1 MLWVGLGNP
10 GSSYAKNRHNVGFMA
25 LDYLA
30 EAYRFADWRQTKP
43 AAETSGLVGAT
54 KIRLLKPLSY
64 MNRSG
69 LAVAQMA
76 KYYDIAPENILV
88 FHDDID
94 LGAGKIR
101 VKQGGGHGG
110 HNGLRDI
117 DRHIGKEYWRVRIG
131 AMARALEGQCVAAM
145 ASLVGQQPRLFGVE
159 ENSGAGGVFGPPD
172 RGFPAT
178 GVMALGQVEVPGWT
192 YAQIDRA
199 AIADVRADGHV
210 LNMAHWPEQAA
221 RLPHIETIALA

>member
-43 AAETSGLVGAT
+43 AAETSGLVGTT

-69 LAVAQMA
+69 LPVAQMA

-131 AMARALEGQCVAAM
+131 VGRPDGRQDVDKWVLSDFTKQEQTGWLDALLAAITNEAVRLSDRDMAGFASRVAMRAPAPENNKPIVNG
-145 ASLVGQQPRLFGVE
+145 E
-159 ENSGAGGVFGPPD
+159 ENG
-172 RGFPAT
+172 
-178 GVMALGQVEVPGWT
+178 L
-192 YAQIDRA
+192 
-199 AIADVRADGHV
+199 
-210 LNMAHWPEQAA
+210 
-221 RLPHIETIALA
+221 

>member
-43 AAETSGLVGAT
+43 AAETSGLVGTT

-69 LAVAQMA
+69 LPVAQMA

-131 AMARALEGQCVAAM
+131 VGRPDGRQDVDKWVLSDFTKQEQTDWLDGLLAAITSEAVRLSDKDMAGFASRVAMRAPAPENKKPIVSG
-145 ASLVGQQPRLFGVE
+145 E
-159 ENSGAGGVFGPPD
+159 ENG
-172 RGFPAT
+172 
-178 GVMALGQVEVPGWT
+178 L
-192 YAQIDRA
+192 
-199 AIADVRADGHV
+199 
-210 LNMAHWPEQAA
+210 
-221 RLPHIETIALA
+221 

>member
-43 AAETSGLVGAT
+43 AAETSGLVGTT

-69 LAVAQMA
+69 LPVAQMA

-131 AMARALEGQCVAAM
+131 VGRPDGRQDVDKWVLSDFNKQEQTGWLDALLAAITNEAVRLSDRDMAGFASRVAMRAPAPENKKPIVNG
-145 ASLVGQQPRLFGVE
+145 E
-159 ENSGAGGVFGPPD
+159 ENG
-172 RGFPAT
+172 
-178 GVMALGQVEVPGWT
+178 L
-192 YAQIDRA
+192 
-199 AIADVRADGHV
+199 
-210 LNMAHWPEQAA
+210 
-221 RLPHIETIALA
+221 

>member
-10 GSSYAKNRHNVGFMA
+10 GSSYAKNRHNVGFMV

-43 AAETSGLVGAT
+43 AAETSGLIGTT

-69 LAVAQMA
+69 LPVAQMA
-76 KYYDIAPENILV
+76 KYYDIAPKNILV

-117 DRHIGKEYWRVRIG
+117 DRHIDKEYWRVRIG
-131 AMARALEGQCVAAM
+131 VGRPDGRQDVNKWVLSDFTKQEQTDWLDTLLAAITSEAVHLSEKDMAKFASRVAMSAHAPENNKPIVNG
-145 ASLVGQQPRLFGVE
+145 E
-159 ENSGAGGVFGPPD
+159 ENG
-172 RGFPAT
+172 
-178 GVMALGQVEVPGWT
+178 L
-192 YAQIDRA
+192 
-199 AIADVRADGHV
+199 
-210 LNMAHWPEQAA
+210 
-221 RLPHIETIALA
+221 

>member
-10 GSSYAKNRHNVGFMA
+10 GSSYAKNRHNAGFMA

-30 EAYRFADWRQTKP
+30 EAYRFADWRQSKP
-43 AAETSGLVGAT
+43 AAETSGLIGTT

-69 LAVAQMA
+69 LPVAQMV
-76 KYYDIAPENILV
+76 KYYDIVPENILV

-131 AMARALEGQCVAAM
+131 VGRPDGRQDVDKWVLSDFTKQEQTDWLDALLAAITSEAVRLSDRDMAGFASRVAMRAPAPENKKPIVNG
-145 ASLVGQQPRLFGVE
+145 E
-159 ENSGAGGVFGPPD
+159 ENG
-172 RGFPAT
+172 
-178 GVMALGQVEVPGWT
+178 L
-192 YAQIDRA
+192 
-199 AIADVRADGHV
+199 
-210 LNMAHWPEQAA
+210 
-221 RLPHIETIALA
+221 

>member
-43 AAETSGLVGAT
+43 AAETSGLVGTT

-69 LAVAQMA
+69 LPVAQMA

-131 AMARALEGQCVAAM
+131 VGRPDGRQDVDKWVLSDFTKQEQTDWLDAL
-145 ASLVGQQPRLFGVE
+145 L
-159 ENSGAGGVFGPPD
+159 
-172 RGFPAT
+172 
-178 GVMALGQVEVPGWT
+178 
-192 YAQIDRA
+192 A
-199 AIADVRADGHV
+199 AITNEAVRLSDRD
-210 LNMAHWPEQAA
+210 MAGFASRVAMRAPAPENKKPIVNGEQNG
-221 RLPHIETIALA
+221 L

>member
-43 AAETSGLVGAT
+43 AAETSGLVGTT
-54 KIRLLKPLSY
+54 KIWLLKPLSY

-69 LAVAQMA
+69 LPVAQMA

-131 AMARALEGQCVAAM
+131 VGRPDGRQDVDKWVLSDFTKQEQTDWLDGLLAAITSEAVRLSDKDMAGFASRVAMCAPAPENNKPIVNG
-145 ASLVGQQPRLFGVE
+145 E
-159 ENSGAGGVFGPPD
+159 ENG
-172 RGFPAT
+172 
-178 GVMALGQVEVPGWT
+178 L
-192 YAQIDRA
+192 
-199 AIADVRADGHV
+199 
-210 LNMAHWPEQAA
+210 
-221 RLPHIETIALA
+221 

>member
-43 AAETSGLVGAT
+43 AAETSGLVGTT
-54 KIRLLKPLSY
+54 KVRLLKPLSY

-69 LAVAQMA
+69 LPVAQMA

-131 AMARALEGQCVAAM
+131 VGRPDGRKDVDKWVLSDFTKQEHTDWLDALLVAIT
-145 ASLVGQQPRLFGVE
+145 SE
-159 ENSGAGGVFGPPD
+159 
-172 RGFPAT
+172 
-178 GVMALGQVEVPGWT
+178 
-192 YAQIDRA
+192 
-199 AIADVRADGHV
+199 
-210 LNMAHWPEQAA
+210 AA
-221 RLPHIETIALA
+221 RLSEKDMAGFTSRVAMRAPAPENKKPIVNGEENGL

>member
-1 MLWVGLGNP
+1 LWVGLGNP

-43 AAETSGLVGAT
+43 AAETSGLVGTT

-69 LAVAQMA
+69 LPVAQMA

-131 AMARALEGQCVAAM
+131 VGRPDGRQDVDKWVLSDFTKQEQTDWLDALLAAITNEAVRLSDKDMAGFASRVAMRAPAPENKKPIVNG
-145 ASLVGQQPRLFGVE
+145 E
-159 ENSGAGGVFGPPD
+159 ENG
-172 RGFPAT
+172 
-178 GVMALGQVEVPGWT
+178 L
-192 YAQIDRA
+192 
-199 AIADVRADGHV
+199 
-210 LNMAHWPEQAA
+210 
-221 RLPHIETIALA
+221 

>member
-10 GSSYAKNRHNVGFMA
+10 GSSYAKNRHNVGFTA

-30 EAYRFADWRQTKP
+30 EAYRFADWRQTKT
-43 AAETSGLVGAT
+43 AAETSGLVGTT

-69 LAVAQMA
+69 LPVAQMA
-76 KYYDIAPENILV
+76 KYYDIAPDNILV

-94 LGAGKIR
+94 LGAGKLR

-131 AMARALEGQCVAAM
+131 VGRPDGRQDVDKWVLSDFTKQEQTDWLDTLLAAITSEAVRLSEKDMAGFASRVAMRAPAPENNKPIVNG
-145 ASLVGQQPRLFGVE
+145 E
-159 ENSGAGGVFGPPD
+159 ENG
-172 RGFPAT
+172 
-178 GVMALGQVEVPGWT
+178 L
-192 YAQIDRA
+192 
-199 AIADVRADGHV
+199 
-210 LNMAHWPEQAA
+210 
-221 RLPHIETIALA
+221 

>member
-10 GSSYAKNRHNVGFMA
+10 GSSYTKNRHNVGFMA

-43 AAETSGLVGAT
+43 AAETSGLVGTT

-69 LAVAQMA
+69 LPVAQMA

-131 AMARALEGQCVAAM
+131 VGRPDGRQDVDKWVLSDFTKQEQTDWLDGILAAITSEAVRLSDRDMAGFASRVAMRAPAPENNKPIVNG
-145 ASLVGQQPRLFGVE
+145 E
-159 ENSGAGGVFGPPD
+159 ENG
-172 RGFPAT
+172 
-178 GVMALGQVEVPGWT
+178 L
-192 YAQIDRA
+192 
-199 AIADVRADGHV
+199 
-210 LNMAHWPEQAA
+210 
-221 RLPHIETIALA
+221 

>member
-43 AAETSGLVGAT
+43 AAETSGLVGTT

-69 LAVAQMA
+69 LPVAQMA

-131 AMARALEGQCVAAM
+131 VGRPNGRQDVDKWVLSDFTKQEQTDWLDGLLVAITSEAVRLSDKDMAGFASRVAMRAPAPENNKPIVNG
-145 ASLVGQQPRLFGVE
+145 E
-159 ENSGAGGVFGPPD
+159 ENG
-172 RGFPAT
+172 
-178 GVMALGQVEVPGWT
+178 L
-192 YAQIDRA
+192 
-199 AIADVRADGHV
+199 
-210 LNMAHWPEQAA
+210 
-221 RLPHIETIALA
+221 

>member
-43 AAETSGLVGAT
+43 AAETSGLVGTT

-69 LAVAQMA
+69 LPVAQMA

-131 AMARALEGQCVAAM
+131 VGRPDGRQDVDKWVLSDFTKQEQTDWLDALLAAITNEAVRLSDRDMAGFASRVAMRAPAPENKKPIVSG
-145 ASLVGQQPRLFGVE
+145 E
-159 ENSGAGGVFGPPD
+159 ENG
-172 RGFPAT
+172 
-178 GVMALGQVEVPGWT
+178 L
-192 YAQIDRA
+192 
-199 AIADVRADGHV
+199 
-210 LNMAHWPEQAA
+210 
-221 RLPHIETIALA
+221 

>member
-43 AAETSGLVGAT
+43 AAETSGLVGTT

-69 LAVAQMA
+69 LPVAQMA

-131 AMARALEGQCVAAM
+131 VGRPDGRQDVDKWVLSDFTKQEQTDWLDALLAAITSEAVRLSDRDMAGFASRVAMRAPAPENRKPIVNG
-145 ASLVGQQPRLFGVE
+145 E
-159 ENSGAGGVFGPPD
+159 ENG
-172 RGFPAT
+172 
-178 GVMALGQVEVPGWT
+178 L
-192 YAQIDRA
+192 
-199 AIADVRADGHV
+199 
-210 LNMAHWPEQAA
+210 
-221 RLPHIETIALA
+221 

>member
-30 EAYRFADWRQTKP
+30 EAYRFADWRQNKP
-43 AAETSGLVGAT
+43 AAETSGLVGTT

-69 LAVAQMA
+69 LPVAQMA

-131 AMARALEGQCVAAM
+131 VGRPDGRQDVDKWVLSDFTKQEQTDWLDTLLAAITSEAVRLSEKDMAGFASRVAMRAPAPENKKPIVNG
-145 ASLVGQQPRLFGVE
+145 E
-159 ENSGAGGVFGPPD
+159 ENG
-172 RGFPAT
+172 
-178 GVMALGQVEVPGWT
+178 L
-192 YAQIDRA
+192 
-199 AIADVRADGHV
+199 
-210 LNMAHWPEQAA
+210 
-221 RLPHIETIALA
+221 

>member
-1 MLWVGLGNP
+1 
-10 GSSYAKNRHNVGFMA
+10 
-25 LDYLA
+25 
-30 EAYRFADWRQTKP
+30 
-43 AAETSGLVGAT
+43 
-54 KIRLLKPLSY
+54 

-69 LAVAQMA
+69 LPVARMA

-131 AMARALEGQCVAAM
+131 VGRPDGRRDVDKWVLSDFTKQEHTDWLDAL
-145 ASLVGQQPRLFGVE
+145 L
-159 ENSGAGGVFGPPD
+159 
-172 RGFPAT
+172 
-178 GVMALGQVEVPGWT
+178 
-192 YAQIDRA
+192 A
-199 AIADVRADGHV
+199 AITS
-210 LNMAHWPEQAA
+210 EAA
-221 RLPHIETIALA
+221 RLSEKDMAGFASRVAMRAPAPENKKPIVNGEENGL

>member
-43 AAETSGLVGAT
+43 AAETSGLVGTT

-131 AMARALEGQCVAAM
+131 VGRPDGRQDVDKWVLSDFTKQEQTDWLDALLAAITNEAGRLSDRDMAGFASRVAMRAPAPENKKPIVNG
-145 ASLVGQQPRLFGVE
+145 E
-159 ENSGAGGVFGPPD
+159 ENG
-172 RGFPAT
+172 
-178 GVMALGQVEVPGWT
+178 L
-192 YAQIDRA
+192 
-199 AIADVRADGHV
+199 
-210 LNMAHWPEQAA
+210 
-221 RLPHIETIALA
+221 

>member
-1 MLWVGLGNP
+1 
-10 GSSYAKNRHNVGFMA
+10 MA

-30 EAYRFADWRQTKP
+30 EAYRFADWQQTKP
-43 AAETSGLVGAT
+43 AAETSGLVGTT

-131 AMARALEGQCVAAM
+131 VGRPDGRQDVDKWVLSDFTKQEQTDWLDAL
-145 ASLVGQQPRLFGVE
+145 L
-159 ENSGAGGVFGPPD
+159 
-172 RGFPAT
+172 
-178 GVMALGQVEVPGWT
+178 
-192 YAQIDRA
+192 A
-199 AIADVRADGHV
+199 AITSEATRLSEKDMAGFASKVAMRA
-210 LNMAHWPEQAA
+210 PAA
-221 RLPHIETIALA
+221 EIKKSIVNGDENGL

>member
-43 AAETSGLVGAT
+43 AAETSGLVGTT

-69 LAVAQMA
+69 LPVAQMA

-131 AMARALEGQCVAAM
+131 VGRPDGRQDVDKWVLSDFTKQEQTDWLDALLAAITSEAVRLSDKDMVGFASRVAMRAPAPKNKKPIVNG
-145 ASLVGQQPRLFGVE
+145 E
-159 ENSGAGGVFGPPD
+159 ENG
-172 RGFPAT
+172 
-178 GVMALGQVEVPGWT
+178 L
-192 YAQIDRA
+192 
-199 AIADVRADGHV
+199 
-210 LNMAHWPEQAA
+210 
-221 RLPHIETIALA
+221 

>member
-43 AAETSGLVGAT
+43 AAETSGLVGTT

-69 LAVAQMA
+69 LPVAQMA

-131 AMARALEGQCVAAM
+131 VGRPDGRQDVDKWVLSDFTKQEQTDWLDALLAAITNEAVRLSDRDMAGFASRVAMRAPAPENKKRIVNG
-145 ASLVGQQPRLFGVE
+145 E
-159 ENSGAGGVFGPPD
+159 ENG
-172 RGFPAT
+172 
-178 GVMALGQVEVPGWT
+178 L
-192 YAQIDRA
+192 
-199 AIADVRADGHV
+199 
-210 LNMAHWPEQAA
+210 
-221 RLPHIETIALA
+221 

>member
-10 GSSYAKNRHNVGFMA
+10 GRSYAGNRHNVGFMA

-43 AAETSGLVGAT
+43 AAETSGLVGTT

-131 AMARALEGQCVAAM
+131 VGRPDGRQDVDKWVLSDFTKQEQTDWLDGLLAAITSEAVRLSDKDMAGFASRVAMRAPAPENKKPIVNG
-145 ASLVGQQPRLFGVE
+145 E
-159 ENSGAGGVFGPPD
+159 ENG
-172 RGFPAT
+172 
-178 GVMALGQVEVPGWT
+178 L
-192 YAQIDRA
+192 
-199 AIADVRADGHV
+199 
-210 LNMAHWPEQAA
+210 
-221 RLPHIETIALA
+221 

>member
-43 AAETSGLVGAT
+43 AAETSGLVGTT

-69 LAVAQMA
+69 LPVAQMA

-131 AMARALEGQCVAAM
+131 VGRPDGRQDVDKWVLSDFTKQEQTDWLDTLLAAITSEAVRLSEKDMAGFASRVAMRAPAPENKKPIVNG
-145 ASLVGQQPRLFGVE
+145 E
-159 ENSGAGGVFGPPD
+159 ENG
-172 RGFPAT
+172 
-178 GVMALGQVEVPGWT
+178 L
-192 YAQIDRA
+192 
-199 AIADVRADGHV
+199 
-210 LNMAHWPEQAA
+210 
-221 RLPHIETIALA
+221 

>member
-43 AAETSGLVGAT
+43 AAETSGLVGTT

-69 LAVAQMA
+69 LPVAQMA

-131 AMARALEGQCVAAM
+131 VGRPDGRQDVDKWVLSDFTKQEQTDWLDALLAAITNEAVRLSDRDMAGFASRVAMRAPAPENKKPIVNG
-145 ASLVGQQPRLFGVE
+145 E
-159 ENSGAGGVFGPPD
+159 ENG
-172 RGFPAT
+172 
-178 GVMALGQVEVPGWT
+178 L
-192 YAQIDRA
+192 
-199 AIADVRADGHV
+199 
-210 LNMAHWPEQAA
+210 
-221 RLPHIETIALA
+221 

>member
-30 EAYRFADWRQTKP
+30 EAYCFADWRRTKS
-43 AAETSGLVGAT
+43 AAETYGLVGTT

-69 LAVAQMA
+69 LPVAQMA

-131 AMARALEGQCVAAM
+131 VGRPDGRQDVDKWVLSDFTKQEQTDWLDALLEAITSQAVRLSDRDMAGFVSRVAMRAPAPENKKPIVNG
-145 ASLVGQQPRLFGVE
+145 E
-159 ENSGAGGVFGPPD
+159 ENG
-172 RGFPAT
+172 
-178 GVMALGQVEVPGWT
+178 L
-192 YAQIDRA
+192 
-199 AIADVRADGHV
+199 
-210 LNMAHWPEQAA
+210 
-221 RLPHIETIALA
+221 

>member
-43 AAETSGLVGAT
+43 AAETSGLIGTT

-64 MNRSG
+64 INRSG
-69 LAVAQMA
+69 LPVAQTA

-131 AMARALEGQCVAAM
+131 VGRPDGRQDVDKWVLSDFTKQEQTGWLDALLAAITNEAVRLSDRDMAGFASRVAMRAPAPENKKPIVNG
-145 ASLVGQQPRLFGVE
+145 E
-159 ENSGAGGVFGPPD
+159 ENG
-172 RGFPAT
+172 
-178 GVMALGQVEVPGWT
+178 L
-192 YAQIDRA
+192 
-199 AIADVRADGHV
+199 
-210 LNMAHWPEQAA
+210 
-221 RLPHIETIALA
+221 

>member
-10 GSSYAKNRHNVGFMA
+10 GSSYAKNRHNVGFMVLDA
-25 LDYLA
+25 LA
-30 EAYRFADWRQTKP
+30 REFGFSEWRQTKS
-43 AAETSGLVGAT
+43 AAQTDGLIGGK

-69 LAVAQMA
+69 LPVAQTA
-76 KYYDIAPENILV
+76 NYYSLVPGEVFV

-117 DRHIGKEYWRVRIG
+117 DRHIGKDYSRIRIG
-131 AMARALEGQCVAAM
+131 VGRLDGRQDVDKWVLSDFTKQEQSDWLSPLIEAMIQEA
-145 ASLVGQQPRLFGVE
+145 PRLTE
-159 ENSGAGGVFGPPD
+159 KDMAGFASKVAW
-172 RGFPAT
+172 RAPAPT
-178 GVMALGQVEVPGWT
+178 TQNDIQQG
-192 YAQIDRA
+192 
-199 AIADVRADGHV
+199 
-210 LNMAHWPEQAA
+210 
-221 RLPHIETIALA
+221 ETNGL

>member
-43 AAETSGLVGAT
+43 AAETSGLVGTT

-76 KYYDIAPENILV
+76 KYYDIAPENIIV

-131 AMARALEGQCVAAM
+131 VGRPDGRQDVDKWVLSDFTKQEKSDWLDGLLAAITSEAVRLSDRDMAGFASRVAMRAPAPENKKPIVNG
-145 ASLVGQQPRLFGVE
+145 E
-159 ENSGAGGVFGPPD
+159 ENG
-172 RGFPAT
+172 
-178 GVMALGQVEVPGWT
+178 L
-192 YAQIDRA
+192 
-199 AIADVRADGHV
+199 
-210 LNMAHWPEQAA
+210 
-221 RLPHIETIALA
+221 

>member
-43 AAETSGLVGAT
+43 AAETSGLVGTT

-131 AMARALEGQCVAAM
+131 VGRPDGRQDVDKWVLSDFTKQEETDWLDGLLAAISSEAVRLSDKDMAGFASRVAMRAPAPENKKPILNG
-145 ASLVGQQPRLFGVE
+145 E
-159 ENSGAGGVFGPPD
+159 ENG
-172 RGFPAT
+172 
-178 GVMALGQVEVPGWT
+178 
-192 YAQIDRA
+192 I
-199 AIADVRADGHV
+199 
-210 LNMAHWPEQAA
+210 
-221 RLPHIETIALA
+221 

>member
-10 GSSYAKNRHNVGFMA
+10 GSSYAKNRHNVGFMVLDA
-25 LDYLA
+25 LAREFGFSEWRGTKTAA
-30 EAYRFADWRQTKP
+30 EA
-43 AAETSGLVGAT
+43 SGRIGTT

-69 LAVAQMA
+69 LPVAQMA
-76 KYYDIAPENILV
+76 KYYDIAPEDILV

-101 VKQGGGHGG
+101 IKQGGGHGG

-131 AMARALEGQCVAAM
+131 
-145 ASLVGQQPRLFGVE
+145 VGRP
-159 ENSGAGGVFGPPD
+159 
-172 RGFPAT
+172 
-178 GVMALGQVEVPGWT
+178 
-192 YAQIDRA
+192 
-199 AIADVRADGHV
+199 DGHQDVDKWV
-210 LNMAHWPEQAA
+210 LSDFSKQEQTDWLDALLEAIPSEAMRLSEKDMAGFASRVAMRAPAPRNKKPILNGDENG
-221 RLPHIETIALA
+221 L